1 MRAQFIDSS
10 GKMISAL
17 RIGPDTTI
25 STSGDMA
32 LPTRSATVPTGT
44 ASIAVVITF
53 TDHNNANEAGVDD
66 ISVVLS

>member
-1 MRAQFIDSS
+1 MDSS
-10 GKMISAL
+10 GKVVSAL

-32 LPTRSATVPTGT
+32 FRTRSATVPAGT
-44 ASIAVVITF
+44 TTIAVVITF

-66 ISVVLS
+66 ISVVLT